1 MMILHDPRLE
11 PGFELPTDHRWGLC
25 FGQKGGM
32 TDTVEAFGNVDLE
45 HILRSKLDAVKNG
58 FDRVPTG
65 ASWTKAIGLRRQ
77 LGFPCGFQGLTH
89 DRLLCPVILG
99 RHPERALFRG
109 CPTLRNPGAP
119 QWCGLAIAMH
129 GLSKGQAF

>member
-1 MMILHDPRLE
+1 MVILHDPRLE
-11 PGFELPTDHRWGLC
+11 PGFELPTDHRWCLC

-45 HILRSKLDAVKNG
+45 RILRSKRDTVKNC
-58 FDRVPTG
+58 FNRVPPG

-77 LGFPCGFQGLTH
+77 LGFPFGFQSLTH

-99 RHPERALFRG
+99 GNPERALFRG
-109 CPTLRNPGAP
+109 
-119 QWCGLAIAMH
+119 
-129 GLSKGQAF
+129 